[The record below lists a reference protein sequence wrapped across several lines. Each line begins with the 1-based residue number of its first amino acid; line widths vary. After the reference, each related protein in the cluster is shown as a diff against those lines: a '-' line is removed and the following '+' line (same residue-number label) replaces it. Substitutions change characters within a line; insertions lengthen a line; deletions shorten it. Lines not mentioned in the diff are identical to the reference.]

1 MNRILLLS
9 TLIFV
14 FCGNVFAQSDLQQM
28 YGAER
33 SFDQIAEESGMKAA
47 FLGFLAS
54 DAIVFRPNPV
64 NGIDF
69 WKSQNDAAAPT
80 ILVRNSTYADISFN
94 GLLGYTMGSWR
105 SYPKGKRDD
114 LSKFGQFVTLW
125 EKNQDGKFRAA
136 VDVGIT
142 HDEIPM
148 TDKATGY
155 LTDIRKD
162 PNISG
167 RSPADASM
175 NFLTMSMN
183 QSALG
188 GAYDKFAADDVRVLH
203 DGVPPI
209 VGKKTVV
216 SEMKRYKS
224 INFPKKVALFQAADM
239 AYTWNACEFA
249 DSNEGIEK
257 GTCLHIW
264 KLRDKKWWIVL
275 GVFAR
280 VTDDSLPSLKPK
292 PKAKK

>member
-188 GAYDKFAADDVRVLH
+188 GAYDTVRYDTN
-203 DGVPPI
+203 DGI
-209 VGKKTVV
+209 
-216 SEMKRYKS
+216 
-224 INFPKKVALFQAADM
+224 
-239 AYTWNACEFA
+239 
-249 DSNEGIEK
+249 
-257 GTCLHIW
+257 
-264 KLRDKKWWIVL
+264 
-275 GVFAR
+275 GV
-280 VTDDSLPSLKPK
+280 
-292 PKAKK
+292 

>member
-54 DAIVFRPNPV
+54 DAIVFRPTPV

-142 HDEIPM
+142 HDEIPV

-257 GTCLHIW
+257 GNCLHIW

>member
-1 MNRILLLS
+1 MNRMLLFLL
-9 TLIFV
+9 TLICF
-14 FCGNVFAQSDLQQM
+14 GNVPAQSDLQRL

-33 SFDQIAEESGMKAA
+33 SFDQVAEASGMKTA
-47 FLGFLAS
+47 FLQFLAN

-64 NGIDF
+64 NGVDF
-69 WKSQNDAAAPT
+69 WNSQNESAAPL
-80 ILVRNSTYADISFN
+80 ILVRSSGYADISSN

-105 SYPKGKRDD
+105 AFPKGNKDK
-114 LSKFGQFVTLW
+114 LSKFGQYVTVW
-125 EKNQDGKFRAA
+125 EKKPDGTFRATL
-136 VDVGIT
+136 DIGIT
-142 HDEIPM
+142 HDEIPV
-148 TDKATGY
+148 TDKDTGY
-155 LTDIRKD
+155 TTDLRKD

-209 VGKKTVV
+209 IGKKTVV

-239 AYTWNACEFA
+239 AYTWNACEFS

-257 GTCLHIW
+257 GNCLHIW
-264 KLRDKKWWIVL
+264 KLRDKKWLIVL

-280 VTDDSLPSLKPK
+280 VTDDTPPSLKPK
-292 PKAKK
+292 QKKKN

>member
-257 GTCLHIW
+257 GNCLHIW

>member
-33 SFDQIAEESGMKAA
+33 SFDQIAEESGIKAA

-125 EKNQDGKFRAA
+125 EKNADGKFRATL
-136 VDVGIT
+136 DIGIT
-142 HDEIPM
+142 HDEIPV

-257 GTCLHIW
+257 GNCLHIW

>member
-1 MNRILLLS
+1 MNRMLLFLL
-9 TLIFV
+9 TLICF
-14 FCGNVFAQSDLQQM
+14 GNVSAQSDLQRL

-33 SFDQIAEESGMKAA
+33 SFDQVAEASGMKTA
-47 FLGFLAS
+47 FLQYLAS

-64 NGIDF
+64 NGVDF
-69 WKSQNDAAAPT
+69 WNSQNDGANPL
-80 ILVRNSTYADISFN
+80 ILVRSSGYADISSN

-105 SYPKGKRDD
+105 AYPKGKKDD
-114 LSKFGQFVTLW
+114 LSKFGQYVTVW
-125 EKNQDGKFRAA
+125 EKKPDGTFRASL
-136 VDVGIT
+136 DIGIT
-142 HDEIPM
+142 HDEIPV
-148 TDKATGY
+148 TDKDKGFT
-155 LTDIRKD
+155 TDLGKD

-167 RSPADASM
+167 RSPADDSM
-175 NFLTMSMN
+175 HFLTMSMN

-188 GAYDKFAADDVRVLH
+188 GAYEKFAADDVRVLH

-209 VGKKTVV
+209 AGKKIVV

-239 AYTWNACEFA
+239 AYTWNACEFS

-257 GTCLHIW
+257 GNCLHIW

-280 VTDDSLPSLKPK
+280 VTDDTPPALKPK
-292 PKAKK
+292 QKKKN

>member
-257 GTCLHIW
+257 GNCLHIW

-292 PKAKK
+292 PKTKK